1 MAKNPIAKALKSP
14 HLAPKVVKNKKAY
27 NRKIK
32 HKEQIKGR
40 EDGAL
45 WRIYSLILHCGVKNA
60 NVSLTLHYL

>member
-14 HLAPKVVKNKKAY
+14 HLAAKVVKNKKIY

-40 EDGAL
+40 EIGAL
-45 WRIYSLILHCGVKNA
+45 WRICKVA
-60 NVSLTLHYL
+60 

>member
-14 HLAPKVVKNKKAY
+14 HLAPKVVKSKKVY

-40 EDGAL
+40 EYGAL
-45 WRIYSLILHCGVKNA
+45 WRISDDDLGA
-60 NVSLTLHYL
+60 SYLQIPRT

>member
-14 HLAPKVVKNKKAY
+14 HLAPKVVKNKKVY

-40 EDGAL
+40 ENGAL
-45 WRIYSLILHCGVKNA
+45 WRICDNDLGAS
-60 NVSLTLHYL
+60 YLQIPRT

>member
-45 WRIYSLILHCGVKNA
+45 WRICD
-60 NVSLTLHYL
+60 YL